1 MAGSP
6 PPINGVSAAILAGGA
21 SRRMGRNK
29 ALLPFRGAP
38 LIEAVY
44 RRLARLFPEV
54 LVVTNSP
61 DDYPFLP
68 CRKVP
73 DLFPGMGAFAGLHS
87 AVAHARHDRVFVVAC
102 DMPYLN
108 AAVVRHLCALN
119 GDAATVVPV
128 NASDLLEP
136 LHAVYHRQSLAVM
149 EELLASGERSIL
161 ALFPR
166 VPTRVVGREE
176 LSPLDPKL
184 SSFTNVNTPADYE
197 SMEAGGFDAAGDP
210 ESSAR

>member
-6 PPINGVSAAILAGGA
+6 PPISGVSAAILAGGA

-68 CRKVP
+68 CRMIP

-108 AAVVRHLCALN
+108 AAVVRHLCSLN
-119 GDAATVVPV
+119 GDAAAVVPV
-128 NASDLLEP
+128 NDSGLLEP
-136 LHAVYHRQSLAVM
+136 LHAVYGRQSLAVM

-166 VPTRVVGREE
+166 VPTRRVGRDE
-176 LSPLDPKL
+176 LAHLDPEL

-197 SMEAGGFDAAGDP
+197 SMETGGVDDAADP